1 MLMRLRTSDGGGI
14 FGERDLAD
22 GVTLHFAKWENSGH
36 KSLYITTAEDVVK
49 NIADY
54 SVTDDKGV
62 ISGVYKD
69 GYHFDE
75 LIDINKDALRYE
87 VDGDNLILYYPMA
100 RILKTIRKKGVTYSK
115 KIILEENN

>member
-1 MLMRLRTSDGGGI
+1 MNFFEDLKNGISD
-14 FGERDLAD
+14 FCAS
-22 GVTLHFAKWENSGH
+22 VAAK
-36 KSLYITTAEDVVK
+36 YRCYVD
-49 NIADY
+49 